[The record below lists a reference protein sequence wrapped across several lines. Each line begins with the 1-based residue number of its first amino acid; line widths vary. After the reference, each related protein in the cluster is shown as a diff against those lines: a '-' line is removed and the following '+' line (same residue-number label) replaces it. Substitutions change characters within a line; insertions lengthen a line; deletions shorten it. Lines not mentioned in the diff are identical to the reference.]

1 MDEKICGIKECDLPV
16 AVLGLCNKHWR
27 RNKKFGSPMAVSSH
41 SGLNQ
46 GLSAEERFWKG
57 VVKTENCWVWKL
69 GKDKDGYGIFKGM
82 IGSTKFTRAHRYSYA
97 LHTGDLLVGMQ
108 ALHSCDNPRCV
119 NPEHLS
125 SGTSADN
132 MRDKMQKG
140 RQRAPA
146 GEKHRD
152 AILTERQARRILK
165 DPRPYADIAAEYNV
179 APSTIGSL
187 KQRVS
192 WKHL

>member
-1 MDEKICGIKECDLPV
+1 MDSKVCCIKECDLPV
-16 AVLGLCNKHWR
+16 VALGLCNKHWR
-27 RNKKFGSPMAVSSH
+27 RNKKFGSPAAVSSH
-41 SGLNQ
+41 RGSNRGVP
-46 GLSAEERFWKG
+46 AEERFWKG

-82 IGSTKFTRAHRYSYA
+82 IGTTTFKRAHRYSYA
-97 LHTGDLLVGMQ
+97 LHTGDLLIGAQV
-108 ALHSCDNPRCV
+108 LHSCDNPRCV
-119 NPEHLS
+119 NPAHLS
-125 SGTSADN
+125 SGTAADN
-132 MRDKMQKG
+132 MRDKLQKG
-140 RQRAPA
+140 RQRAPE

-165 DPRPYADIAAEYNV
+165 DPRTYAEIAAEYNV

-192 WKHL
+192 WRHI